1 MGEPARAEPVERSLP
16 RVAER
21 RMAQI
26 DQHPL
31 LGALGLCR
39 KAGKLLHGYDRVQ
52 ENALRGKVALV
63 LLTSDASERTV
74 SHMKDACDG
83 IVACEQMPL
92 TSADLAM
99 LTPKPAAVFGVTDE
113 HLAQLCAKYL

>member
-1 MGEPARAEPVERSLP
+1 MNN
-16 RVAER
+16 
-21 RMAQI
+21 

-52 ENALRGKVALV
+52 ENALV

>member
-1 MGEPARAEPVERSLP
+1 MNN
-16 RVAER
+16 
-21 RMAQI
+21 

-83 IVACEQMPL
+83 IVACDQMPL
-92 TSADLAM
+92 NSADLAM